1 MFKKTKLFELLKN
14 EHQLTPKNNHIKNLN
29 FIDVARELLFLL
41 ILVKTALVKTALG
54 NFIDNHIIA
63 IIDIS

>member
-41 ILVKTALVKTALG
+41 ILVKTALG
-54 NFIDNHIIA
+54 NFIDNNIIA